1 MIREWFKKD
10 QQPEDLPEYFTRYLS
25 LFDKDKAEDVA
36 DQRFVIFDTETTG
49 FDIIEDRILSIG
61 AVAIQNNQ
69 LKVKD
74 HFEVYL
80 KQNTFN
86 PETVKIH
93 GIIKNERFAQLP
105 EAEALEHFIEYIG
118 NSILVAHH
126 AGFDKNMMNKALE
139 RNGLPRLQNKFLDTA
154 ILYKKTRIATNFID
168 KNKVYSLDEIAE
180 DYNIDLTDR
189 HTASG
194 DAFITAL
201 IFMKLIA
208 KIDAKNIK
216 IRKLL
221 RYRY

>member
-10 QQPEDLPEYFTRYLS
+10 QQPEDLPDYFTRYLS

-36 DQRFVIFDTETTG
+36 DQRFVVFDTETTG
-49 FDIIEDRILSIG
+49 FDINEDRILSIG
-61 AVAIQNNQ
+61 AIAIKNNK
-69 LKVKD
+69 LKVRD

-80 KQNTFN
+80 KQDTFN

-93 GIIKNERFAQLP
+93 GIIKNERFAQLQ
-105 EAEALEHFIEYIG
+105 EAEALEQFIKYIG

-126 AGFDKNMMNKALE
+126 AGFDKNMINKALE